1 MAGLE
6 GGAYASPS
14 GIHLKQI
21 DPLRLERKNENTM
34 RMSRILMLAASLTF
48 TPSVIAS
55 AAEQPKVK
63 DVSGLAEVDLEAD
76 EYYFEPA
83 FLRGTPGQKLKLE
96 IENESNTLH
105 SFTIPEQKLDMDI
118 PPKGKIVVEVT
129 FPQSGLVG
137 FFCKF
142 HSALGMN
149 GELLT
154 GDAKPQ
160 AVRSP
165 K

>member
-1 MAGLE
+1 
-6 GGAYASPS
+6 
-14 GIHLKQI
+14 
-21 DPLRLERKNENTM
+21 M

-63 DVSGLAEVDLEAD
+63 DVSGLAELDLEAD

-118 PPKGKIVVEVT
+118 QPKGKVVVEVT
-129 FPQSGLVG
+129 FPPSGVVR
-137 FFCKF
+137 FVCRF
-142 HSALGMN
+142 HSELGMQ

-154 GDAKPQ
+154 GDSTP
-160 AVRSP
+160 RNP

>member
-1 MAGLE
+1 
-6 GGAYASPS
+6 
-14 GIHLKQI
+14 
-21 DPLRLERKNENTM
+21 M
-34 RMSRILMLAASLTF
+34 RMSCILMLAASLTF
-48 TPSVIAS
+48 TSSVIAP

-105 SFTIPEQKLDMDI
+105 SFTIPEQKVDMDI

>member
-1 MAGLE
+1 
-6 GGAYASPS
+6 
-14 GIHLKQI
+14 
-21 DPLRLERKNENTM
+21 M

-63 DVSGLAEVDLEAD
+63 DVTGLAEVNLEAD

-83 FLRGTPGQKLKLE
+83 FLRGTPGQKLKLA
-96 IENESNTLH
+96 IENESSTLH

-118 PPKGKIVVEVT
+118 PPKGKVVVEVT
-129 FPQSGLVG
+129 FPPSGVVR

-142 HSALGMN
+142 HSELGME
-149 GELLT
+149 GELMT
-154 GDAKPQ
+154 GNATPRAD
-160 AVRSP
+160 SP
-165 K
+165 RNSNSGH

>member
-1 MAGLE
+1 
-6 GGAYASPS
+6 
-14 GIHLKQI
+14 
-21 DPLRLERKNENTM
+21 M
-34 RMSRILMLAASLTF
+34 RMSRILVLAASLSLTHSF
-48 TPSVIAS
+48 IAS
-55 AAEQPKVK
+55 AAERPKVK
-63 DVSGLAEVDLEAD
+63 DVTGLAELHLVAD

-96 IENESNTLH
+96 IENESSTLH

-118 PPKGKIVVEVT
+118 PPKAKMVVEVT
-129 FPQSGLVG
+129 FPPSGVVH

-154 GDAKPQ
+154 GDATPQ
-160 AVRSP
+160 SVSP
-165 K
+165 PQ

>member
-1 MAGLE
+1 MAVV
-6 GGAYASPS
+6 GGRASASPQRI
-14 GIHLKQI
+14 G
-21 DPLRLERKNENTM
+21 PLPLERNNKHIM
-34 RMSRILMLAASLTF
+34 KISSILILAALLSF

-63 DVSGLAEVDLEAD
+63 DVTGLAELDLEAD

-96 IENESNTLH
+96 IENGSSTLH
-105 SFTIPEQKLDMDI
+105 SFTIPEQKLDMNI
-118 PPKGKIVVEVT
+118 PPKGKVAVEVT
-129 FPQSGLVG
+129 FPPSGVVR
-137 FFCKF
+137 FFCRF
-142 HSALGMN
+142 HSALGME

-154 GDAKPQ
+154 GGAKPP
-160 AVRSP
+160 SP

>member
-1 MAGLE
+1 M
-6 GGAYASPS
+6 
-14 GIHLKQI
+14 
-21 DPLRLERKNENTM
+21 KNEDTM
-34 RMSRILMLAASLTF
+34 RMSRILMLAASLSL

-96 IENESNTLH
+96 IENESSTLH
-105 SFTIPEQKLDMDI
+105 SFTIPEQKLDMNI
-118 PPKGKIVVEVT
+118 PPKGKVVVEVT
-129 FPQSGLVG
+129 FPPSGVVRFL
-137 FFCKF
+137 CRF
-142 HSALGMN
+142 HSELGME
-149 GELLT
+149 GELMT
-154 GDAKPQ
+154 GNATP
-160 AVRSP
+160 RSP

>member
-1 MAGLE
+1 
-6 GGAYASPS
+6 
-14 GIHLKQI
+14 
-21 DPLRLERKNENTM
+21 M

-63 DVSGLAEVDLEAD
+63 DVSGLAELDLEAD

-96 IENESNTLH
+96 IENESSTLH

-118 PPKGKIVVEVT
+118 PPKGKVVVEVT
-129 FPQSGLVG
+129 FPPSGVVR
-137 FFCKF
+137 FFCRF
-142 HSALGMN
+142 HSELGMD
-149 GELLT
+149 GELMT
-154 GDAKPQ
+154 GNATP
-160 AVRSP
+160 RSP

>member
-1 MAGLE
+1 
-6 GGAYASPS
+6 
-14 GIHLKQI
+14 
-21 DPLRLERKNENTM
+21 M
-34 RMSRILMLAASLTF
+34 RMSRILILAASLTF
-48 TPSVIAS
+48 TSSVIAS

-63 DVSGLAEVDLEAD
+63 DVSGLAQVDLEAD

-105 SFTIPEQKLDMDI
+105 SFTIPEQNLDMDI
-118 PPKGKIVVEVT
+118 PPKGKVVVEVT
-129 FPQSGLVG
+129 FPQSGMVR

>member
-1 MAGLE
+1 
-6 GGAYASPS
+6 
-14 GIHLKQI
+14 
-21 DPLRLERKNENTM
+21 M
-34 RMSRILMLAASLTF
+34 RMSCILMLAASLTF
-48 TPSVIAS
+48 TSSVIAP

-63 DVSGLAEVDLEAD
+63 DVSGLAELDLEAD

-118 PPKGKIVVEVT
+118 QPKGKVVVEVT
-129 FPQSGLVG
+129 FPPSGVVR
-137 FFCKF
+137 FVCRF
-142 HSALGMN
+142 HSELGMQ

-154 GDAKPQ
+154 GDSTP
-160 AVRSP
+160 RNP

>member
-1 MAGLE
+1 M
-6 GGAYASPS
+6 S
-14 GIHLKQI
+14 
-21 DPLRLERKNENTM
+21 T
-34 RMSRILMLAASLTF
+34 SRILMLAVLLSLNYF
-48 TPSVIAS
+48 VIAS
-55 AAEQPKVK
+55 AAERPKVK
-63 DVSGLAEVDLEAD
+63 DVTGLAEVDLEAD

-118 PPKGKIVVEVT
+118 APKGKVAVEVT
-129 FPQSGLVG
+129 FPPSGVVR

-142 HSALGMN
+142 HSELGMD

>member
-1 MAGLE
+1 
-6 GGAYASPS
+6 
-14 GIHLKQI
+14 
-21 DPLRLERKNENTM
+21 
-34 RMSRILMLAASLTF
+34 MSRILMLAASLTF

-96 IENESNTLH
+96 IENESSTLH
-105 SFTIPEQKLDMDI
+105 SFTIPEQKLDMNI
-118 PPKGKIVVEVT
+118 PPKGKVVVEVT
-129 FPQSGLVG
+129 FPPSGVVRFL
-137 FFCKF
+137 CRF
-142 HSALGMN
+142 HSELGME
-149 GELLT
+149 GELMT
-154 GDAKPQ
+154 GNATP
-160 AVRSP
+160 RSP